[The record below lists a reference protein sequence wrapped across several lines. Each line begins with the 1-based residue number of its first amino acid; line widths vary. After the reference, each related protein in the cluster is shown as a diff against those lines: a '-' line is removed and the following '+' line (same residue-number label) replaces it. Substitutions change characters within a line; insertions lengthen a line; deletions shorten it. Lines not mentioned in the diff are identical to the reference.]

1 MTGDRILLVE
11 DDESIGA
18 SVETSLTRAGYG
30 VTRTVSG
37 EDAFFLAT
45 TRAFDLILLDLGLP
59 GRDGLE
65 VLSALR
71 QRERSLPVLILSA
84 RGEVPD
90 RVAGLQRGADDYL
103 PKPFSMVELEARV
116 QVLLRRG
123 RQSVQTK
130 LEVHDLQL
138 DVTTRKVTRSDATVE
153 LTALEFDLLHLL
165 IRHAHAVVSRETIVR
180 EIWREV
186 ARATPLDNVID
197 VHIGRVRRKVDKP
210 PRQPL
215 IHTIRGLGFMLSDRN
230 EP

>member
-1 MTGDRILLVE
+1 MKSDNILVVE
-11 DDESIGA
+11 DDESIGT
-18 SVETSLTRAGYG
+18 SVETSLARAGYG
-30 VTRTVSG
+30 VTRSTTG

-45 TRAFDLILLDLGLP
+45 TRNFDLMILDLGLP

-71 QRERSLPVLILSA
+71 QRQRQLPVLILSC
-84 RGEVPD
+84 RGEVTD

-123 RQSVQTK
+123 K
-130 LEVHDLQL
+130 LAAPPRFEIADLIV
-138 DVTTRKVTRSDATVE
+138 DVAPRKVSRAGAALD
-153 LTALEFDLLHLL
+153 LTALEFDLLHLFV
-165 IRHAHAVVSRETIVR
+165 RHAHAVVSRETIIR

-197 VHIGRVRRKVDKP
+197 VHIGRIRRKVDKP
-210 PRQPL
+210 SMRPL
-215 IHTIRGLGFMLSDRN
+215 IHTVRGLGFMLSDKDGG
-230 EP
+230 